1 MAKARIPKVSA
12 AWRNRIV
19 GTGEEA
25 PDQLLANPKNWRTHP
40 VNQREAL
47 RGALDQ
53 VGWVQ
58 QVMVNRVTG
67 HIVDGHARV
76 EEALTRGEASVP
88 VLYVELEPHEEDVVL
103 ATLDPIGALATRDDE
118 RLRMLLAEVE
128 FDAEALREMT
138 EALMDVGDLGDHSLV
153 EYTAK
158 VDVPQY
164 QVVGERPEPSALYDE
179 TRTIELRSAV
189 KTADVPEDVRAFLLA
204 AAARHTVFNYRLIAE
219 FYPHAAPELQRLM
232 EDSALVIIDFD
243 DALRLGYAKLTHSLD
258 KLLDDQDDDA

>member
-128 FDAEALREMT
+128 FDSEALRAMT
-138 EALMDVGDLGDHSLV
+138 DALVLPYAPA
-153 EYTAK
+153 ENIYTA
-158 VDVPQY
+158 DINVPQY
-164 QVVGERPEPSALYDE
+164 QIVGERPEPKALYDE
-179 TRTIELRSAV
+179 TRTEELRAAIRA
-189 KTADVPEDVRAFLLA
+189 ADVPEDVRAFLLA
-204 AAARHTVFNYRLIAE
+204 AAARHTVFDYRRIAE

-243 DALRLGYAKLTHSLD
+243 DAIRLGYVTLTD
-258 KLLDDQDDDA
+258 TIAELLERDRDA

>member
-1 MAKARIPKVSA
+1 MTARSP
-12 AWRNRIV
+12 WQNRIV
-19 GTGEEA
+19 GSGEEA

-76 EEALTRGEASVP
+76 EEALSRGEATVP

-128 FDAEALREMT
+128 FDSEALREMT
-138 EALMDVGDLGDHSLV
+138 ESVAGAVPDFLPVDGDSLSRLDEKTPV
-153 EYTAK
+153 TC
-158 VDVPQY
+158 
-164 QVVGERPEPSALYDE
+164 PSCG
-179 TRTIELRSAV
+179 
-189 KTADVPEDVRAFLLA
+189 
-204 AAARHTVFNYRLIAE
+204 HVF
-219 FYPHAAPELQRLM
+219 
-232 EDSALVIIDFD
+232 
-243 DALRLGYAKLTHSLD
+243 TT
-258 KLLDDQDDDA
+258 